1 MTQTTVSG
9 HHSVT
14 PSTDIDPQAPTTRAA
29 ANNPG
34 ETSPPPTRVSGHLRL
49 GYARVSTSDG
59 RQVTDRQEDALRE
72 AGVDRMFI
80 DHSSG
85 MKASRPQLDAL
96 WQTAR
101 AGDTIVV
108 LSLDRLGRDTRQ
120 LLAWVAELERAGIHL
135 QILQLGVDTSTPSGR
150 MVLSVVAAMA
160 ELERDLLVA
169 RVREGLASAKLRG
182 RVGGRPA
189 SLSLAQRAEV
199 IRMRAEGRTAGECAE
214 LFGVSTRSIRRVTS
228 TMPSLSETVGP
239 SRLVSKHEQ
248 D

>member
-1 MTQTTVSG
+1 MSGMTQTTVSATPL
-9 HHSVT
+9 VT
-14 PSTDIDPQAPTTRAA
+14 PDMNRAPQAHAVLSV

-34 ETSPPPTRVSGHLRL
+34 ETSQPATRVSGHLRL

-72 AGVDRMFI
+72 AGVDRVFV

-85 MKASRPQLDAL
+85 MRASRPQLDAL

-101 AGDTIVV
+101 AGDTVVV

-120 LLAWVAELERAGIHL
+120 LLTWVAELDERGIHL
-135 QILQLGVDTSTPSGR
+135 HILQLGVDTATPAGR

-160 ELERDLLVA
+160 EMERDLIVA

-182 RVGGRPA
+182 RLGGRPA
-189 SLSLAQRAEV
+189 SLSPAQRAEV
-199 IRMRAEGRTAGECAE
+199 VRLRAEGRSASECAE
-214 LFGVSTRSIRRVTS
+214 LFGVSTRSIRRVIAGQVP
-228 TMPSLSETVGP
+228 MV
-239 SRLVSKHEQ
+239 
-248 D
+248 